1 MIGGKSIKVYNKIR
15 KKKRKSIRPE
25 LCERM
30 SAKKG
35 WLYMIAFGLNISEN
49 LGNEQ
54 EEQFYPEWVKTERLY
69 NCENFTRIFSGRLR
83 LLERFQGILP
93 KRKGSCA

>member
-35 WLYMIAFGLNISEN
+35 TRDLVSFGLNILKIWEMSRKN
-49 LGNEQ
+49 
-54 EEQFYPEWVKTERLY
+54 
-69 NCENFTRIFSGRLR
+69 NFIPSG
-83 LLERFQGILP
+83 
-93 KRKGSCA
+93 